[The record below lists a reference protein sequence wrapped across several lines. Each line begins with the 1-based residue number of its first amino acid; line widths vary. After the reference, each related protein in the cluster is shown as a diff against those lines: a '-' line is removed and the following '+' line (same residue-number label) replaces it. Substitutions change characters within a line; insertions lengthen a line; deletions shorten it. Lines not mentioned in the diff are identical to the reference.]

1 MNRKLLEFM
10 PCHSRLWRQ
19 MDLHPCSTGFPR
31 SRKKIQVSPWDRSV
45 FPSFKGRGCCRVRP
59 KKECSCRLEQKINR
73 NDYVT
78 NSWLFNRPFL
88 KIQEALR
95 FSVIK
100 RYHSFGCRCWVLVF
114 GQHIEEMVETYWLLY
129 GSFWGSKSREIA
141 CEINAH
147 SCKQTT
153 ADWCMKTCFHF
164 GTSREIWS
172 KPCKFRWEGISFE
185 AISWSTNLASFFR
198 LQWHAL
204 LPHSIANL
212 TNHSSWSF
220 PWYISC
226 TFISIMYLWIYEY
239 RILST

>member
-19 MDLHPCSTGFPR
+19 MDLHPGPTGFPR

-59 KKECSCRLEQKINR
+59 KKECSCGLEQKINR

-88 KIQEALR
+88 KIQKALFLR

-114 GQHIEEMVETYWLLY
+114 GQHIEGMVETYWLIWIIL
-129 GSFWGSKSREIA
+129 RQQIA
-141 CEINAH
+141 GNSLWNQCTLR
-147 SCKQTT
+147 QTNNSWLVHE
-153 ADWCMKTCFHF
+153 DVFPF
-164 GTSREIWS
+164 LD
-172 KPCKFRWEGISFE
+172 
-185 AISWSTNLASFFR
+185 ISWDLKQA
-198 LQWHAL
+198 
-204 LPHSIANL
+204 
-212 TNHSSWSF
+212 
-220 PWYISC
+220 
-226 TFISIMYLWIYEY
+226 M
-239 RILST
+239 

>member
-19 MDLHPCSTGFPR
+19 MDLHPGSTGFPR

-59 KKECSCRLEQKINR
+59 KKECSCRLEQKVNR

-88 KIQEALR
+88 KIQKALFLR

-114 GQHIEEMVETYWLLY
+114 GQHIEGMVEAYWLLY
-129 GSFWGSKSREIA
+129 GSFEAANRGKWLVKSMHTPA
-141 CEINAH
+141 N
-147 SCKQTT
+147 KQLLTG
-153 ADWCMKTCFHF
+153 AWRRV
-164 GTSREIWS
+164 SIW
-172 KPCKFRWEGISFE
+172 GISWDLKQAMQVEVGGNFIRSHFMINE
-185 AISWSTNLASFFR
+185 SGEL
-198 LQWHAL
+198 
-204 LPHSIANL
+204 
-212 TNHSSWSF
+212 F
-220 PWYISC
+220 PPPMTC
-226 TFISIMYLWIYEY
+226 TFATFNWKPHKSQLMEFSLVYLLHIHFYNVSMNLWI
-239 RILST
+239 